1 VTLMPHTETISKFL
15 WWTSCQYLALS
26 SKEAEAAAR
35 SAPKPM
41 SPSDFLDK
49 LMGRTSGYDARI
61 RPNFKGPPVNV
72 SCNIFINSFG
82 SIAETTMDY
91 RVNIF
96 LRQQWNDPR
105 LAYNEYPDDSLDL
118 DPSMLDSIW
127 KPDLFFANE
136 KGAHFHEITTDNKLL
151 RISRNGN
158 VLYSIRITLTLACP
172 MDLKNFPMDV
182 QTCIMQLESFGYT
195 MNDLIFEWQEK
206 GAVQVADGLTLPQF
220 ILKEEKDLRYC
231 TKHYNTGKFT
241 CIEARFHLERQM
253 GYYLI
258 QMYIPSLLIVILSW
272 VSFWIN
278 MDAAPA
284 RVGLGITTVLTMT
297 TQSSGSRASLPK
309 VSYVKAIDIWM
320 AVCLLF
326 VFSALLEYAAV
337 NFVSRQHKE
346 LLRFRRKRRKKELK
360 GLILFSFEDEA
371 GEGRFNFTA
380 YGMGPACLQAKDG
393 ISVKGANNNNTANPV
408 PPPSRSP
415 EEMRKLFIQRAK
427 KIDKISRIG
436 FPMAFL
442 IFNIFYWIIYK
453 IVRREDVHN
462 Q

>member
-1 VTLMPHTETISKFL
+1 MYSFNTLRLYLWETIVFFS
-15 WWTSCQYLALS
+15 LAA
-26 SKEAEAAAR
+26 SKEAEAAR

-195 MNDLIFEWQEK
+195 MNDLIFEWQEQ

-272 VSFWIN
+272 ISFWIN

-309 VSYVKAIDIWM
+309 VSLIAQDSLIIWVS
-320 AVCLLF
+320 VCLLLVYRNTCDF
-326 VFSALLEYAAV
+326 CT
-337 NFVSRQHKE
+337 
-346 LLRFRRKRRKKELK
+346 
-360 GLILFSFEDEA
+360 LILYPETLLKLLISLKRFWAETMGFSKYTIMSS
-371 GEGRFNFTA
+371 GSN
-380 YGMGPACLQAKDG
+380 
-393 ISVKGANNNNTANPV
+393 
-408 PPPSRSP
+408 PPPAPSKSP

-442 IFNIFYWIIYK
+442 IFNMFYWIIYK